1 MYKQYFGL
9 RENPFNV
16 NPDPRFLCPTAQTRQ
31 VLTQLKYGIGAGK
44 GFFVL
49 TGEVGTGK
57 TTLINCL
64 LNWLRQRGTP
74 TAFVSNYH
82 MSTSHFREFILGDF
96 KISYDPGLKGNLLLP
111 LNSWLLERHRA
122 GETPVL
128 IVDEAQGLSRELL
141 ERLA

>member
-49 TGEVGTGK
+49 TGDVGTGK

-74 TAFVSNYH
+74 TAFVSNYPT
-82 MSTSHFREFILGDF
+82 STSPLWAIMLGALN
-96 KISYDPGLKGNLLLP
+96 ISYEPALIGSLRLMLTSWFLAR
-111 LNSWLLERHRA
+111 NSAAEP
-122 GETPVL
+122 PV
-128 IVDEAQGLSRELL
+128 
-141 ERLA
+141 